1 MTAAMCLSSCRWTDR
16 TAAAQRLCPAP
27 TATEEVSF
35 MKKWIIIA
43 IIAVIVIIGVSNSV
57 YTVQEGEFAYIT
69 QFGALV
75 SIQPDAGLAFKLP
88 FIQDVNRLTKKQMIY
103 NVNSSEVLTA
113 DKKAMIVDS
122 YSIWKID
129 DVTTF
134 IRTVNNIGEMQKRI
148 DASTYSVIKNLMGQL
163 QQNEIISD
171 AEAGRTSLNNQI
183 TEQVAASLRP
193 YGVDILSVEIKRFDL
208 PEDNTTAV
216 FARMVSERSQMAASY
231 KAEGEYEAAKIR
243 NETDKEIEITIGQA
257 QAAAQRLQGEGEE
270 EYMRILKELYNDPD
284 KAEFYLF
291 VRELEALKKAMQ
303 GDKTLILGPDSPL
316 VRIIN
321 QLDE

>member
-1 MTAAMCLSSCRWTDR
+1 MS
-16 TAAAQRLCPAP
+16 CPAVP
-27 TATEEVSF
+27 ETEEDHT

-43 IIAVIVIIGVSNSV
+43 VVVLLALIGVSNSV

-75 SIQPDAGLAFKLP
+75 SIRPNAGLAFKIP

-122 YSIWKID
+122 YSIWKIV

-163 QQNEIISD
+163 EQSEIISD
-171 AEAGRTSLNNQI
+171 GEASRTSLNNQI
-183 TEQVAASLRP
+183 TEQVAASLMP
-193 YGVDILSVEIKRFDL
+193 YGVEILSVEVKRFDL

-216 FARMVSERSQMAASY
+216 YARMISERSQMAASY

-257 QAAAQRLQGEGEE
+257 EAAAQRLRGEGEE
-270 EYMRILKELYNDPD
+270 EYMRILKELYNDPA

-291 VRELEALKKAMQ
+291 VRELEAMKKSLQ
-303 GDKTLILGPDSPL
+303 GEKTIILGSDSPL
-316 VRIIN
+316 VKIIN
-321 QLDE
+321 QVSD

>member
-1 MTAAMCLSSCRWTDR
+1 
-16 TAAAQRLCPAP
+16 
-27 TATEEVSF
+27 

-43 IIAVIVIIGVSNSV
+43 VVVLIALIGVSNSV

-75 SIQPDAGLAFKLP
+75 SIRPDAGLAFKIP

-122 YSIWKID
+122 YSIWKIV

-148 DASTYSVIKNLMGQL
+148 DASTYSVIKNLMGQME
-163 QQNEIISD
+163 QSEIISD
-171 AEAGRTSLNNQI
+171 GEADRTSLNNQI
-183 TEQVAASLRP
+183 TEQVAASLKP
-193 YGVDILSVEIKRFDL
+193 YGVEILSVEVKRFDL
-208 PEDNTTAV
+208 PDDNTTAV
-216 FARMVSERSQMAASY
+216 YARMISERSQMAASY

-257 QAAAQRLQGEGEE
+257 QAAAQRLRGEGEE
-270 EYMRILKELYNDPD
+270 EYMRILKELYNDPA

-291 VRELEALKKAMQ
+291 VRELEAMKKSLQ
-303 GDKTLILGPDSPL
+303 GEKTIILGSDSPL

-321 QLDE
+321 QVGD

>member
-1 MTAAMCLSSCRWTDR
+1 
-16 TAAAQRLCPAP
+16 
-27 TATEEVSF
+27 

-43 IIAVIVIIGVSNSV
+43 VVVLLALIGVSNSV
-57 YTVQEGEFAYIT
+57 FTVQEGEFAYIT

-75 SIQPDAGLAFKLP
+75 SIHPNAGLAFKIP

-122 YSIWKID
+122 YSIWKIV

-163 QQNEIISD
+163 EQSEIISD
-171 AEAGRTSLNNQI
+171 GEASRTSLNNQI
-183 TEQVAASLRP
+183 TEQVAASLMP
-193 YGVDILSVEIKRFDL
+193 YGVEILSVEVKRFDL

-216 FARMVSERSQMAASY
+216 YARMISERSQMAASY

-257 QAAAQRLQGEGEE
+257 EAAAQRLRGEGEE
-270 EYMRILKELYNDPD
+270 EYMRILKELYNDPA

-291 VRELEALKKAMQ
+291 VRELEAMKKSLQ
-303 GDKTLILGPDSPL
+303 GEKTLILGSDSPL
-316 VRIIN
+316 AKIIN
-321 QLDE
+321 QVND

>member
-1 MTAAMCLSSCRWTDR
+1 
-16 TAAAQRLCPAP
+16 
-27 TATEEVSF
+27 
-35 MKKWIIIA
+35 MKNVKKII
-43 IIAVIVIIGVSNSV
+43 IIAVIGLLALIVFSSSV

-69 QFGALV
+69 QFGALK
-75 SIQPDAGLAFKLP
+75 SIKLEAGLAFKIP
-88 FIQDVNRLTKKQMIY
+88 FVQDVNRLTKKQMIY

-134 IRTVNNIGEMQKRI
+134 IRTVNNVGEMQKRI
-148 DASTYSVIKNLMGQL
+148 DASTYSVIKNLMGQM
-163 QQNEIISD
+163 QQSEIISD
-171 AEAGRTSLNNQI
+171 SDTDAGRTSLNNQI

-216 FARMVSERSQMAASY
+216 YARMISERSQMAASY

-243 NETDKEIEITIGQA
+243 NETDKDVEIILGEA
-257 QAAAQRLQGEGEE
+257 EADARRLQGEGEE
-270 EYMRILKELYNDPD
+270 EYMKILQQIYNDPE
-284 KAEFYLF
+284 KADFYLF
-291 VRELEALKKAMQ
+291 VRELEALKKSLQ
-303 GDKTLILGPDSPL
+303 GDKTLVLGPDSPL
-316 VRIIN
+316 ARMIN
-321 QLDE
+321 QVSD

>member
-1 MTAAMCLSSCRWTDR
+1 
-16 TAAAQRLCPAP
+16 
-27 TATEEVSF
+27 

>member
-1 MTAAMCLSSCRWTDR
+1 
-16 TAAAQRLCPAP
+16 
-27 TATEEVSF
+27 
-35 MKKWIIIA
+35 MKNVKKI
-43 IIAVIVIIGVSNSV
+43 VIVAVALLVALIVFSSSV

-69 QFGALV
+69 QFGALK
-75 SIQPDAGLAFKLP
+75 SIKIDAGLAFKIP
-88 FIQDVNRLTKKQMIY
+88 FVQDVNRLTKKQMIY

-134 IRTVNNIGEMQKRI
+134 IRTVNNVGEMQKRI

-163 QQNEIISD
+163 QQSEIISD
-171 AEAGRTSLNNQI
+171 ADAGRASLNNQI

-193 YGVDILSVEIKRFDL
+193 YGVNILSVEIKRFDL

-216 FARMVSERSQMAASY
+216 HARMISERSQMAASY

-243 NETDKEIEITIGQA
+243 NETDKEVEIIIGEA
-257 QAAAQRLQGEGEE
+257 EAAARRLQGEGEE
-270 EYMRILKELYNDPD
+270 EYMKILQQIYNDPE
-284 KAEFYLF
+284 KADFYLF
-291 VRELEALKKAMQ
+291 VRELEALKKALK
-303 GDKTLILGPDSPL
+303 GDKTLVLGPDSPL
-316 VRIIN
+316 ARMIN
-321 QLDE
+321 QVND

>member
-1 MTAAMCLSSCRWTDR
+1 
-16 TAAAQRLCPAP
+16 
-27 TATEEVSF
+27 

-43 IIAVIVIIGVSNSV
+43 VVVLLALIGVSNSV

-75 SIQPDAGLAFKLP
+75 SIHPNAGLAFKIP

-122 YSIWKID
+122 YSIWKIV

-163 QQNEIISD
+163 EQSEIISD
-171 AEAGRTSLNNQI
+171 GEASRTSLNNQI
-183 TEQVAASLRP
+183 TEQVAASLMP
-193 YGVDILSVEIKRFDL
+193 YGVEILSVEVKRFDL

-216 FARMVSERSQMAASY
+216 YARMISERSQMAASY

-257 QAAAQRLQGEGEE
+257 EAAAQRLRGEGEE
-270 EYMRILKELYNDPD
+270 EYMRILKELYNDPA

-291 VRELEALKKAMQ
+291 VRELEAMKKSLQ
-303 GDKTLILGPDSPL
+303 GEKTLILGSDSPL
-316 VRIIN
+316 AKIIN
-321 QLDE
+321 QVND

>member
-1 MTAAMCLSSCRWTDR
+1 M
-16 TAAAQRLCPAP
+16 PE
-27 TATEEVSF
+27 TEEDHT

-43 IIAVIVIIGVSNSV
+43 VVVLIALIGVSNSV

-75 SIQPDAGLAFKLP
+75 SIRPDAGLAFKIP

-122 YSIWKID
+122 YSIWKIV

-148 DASTYSVIKNLMGQL
+148 DASTYSVIKNLMGQME
-163 QQNEIISD
+163 QSEIISD
-171 AEAGRTSLNNQI
+171 GEADRTSLNNQI
-183 TEQVAASLRP
+183 TEQVAASLKP
-193 YGVDILSVEIKRFDL
+193 YGVEILSVEVKRFDL
-208 PEDNTTAV
+208 PDDNTTAV
-216 FARMVSERSQMAASY
+216 YARMISERSQMAASY

-257 QAAAQRLQGEGEE
+257 QAAAQRLRGEGEE
-270 EYMRILKELYNDPD
+270 EYMRILKELYNDPA

-291 VRELEALKKAMQ
+291 VRELEAMKKSLQ
-303 GDKTLILGPDSPL
+303 GEKTIILGSDSPL

-321 QLDE
+321 QVGD

>member
-1 MTAAMCLSSCRWTDR
+1 
-16 TAAAQRLCPAP
+16 
-27 TATEEVSF
+27 

-43 IIAVIVIIGVSNSV
+43 VVVLLALIGISNSV

-75 SIQPDAGLAFKLP
+75 SIRPNAGLAFKIP

-122 YSIWKID
+122 YSIWKIV

-163 QQNEIISD
+163 EQSEIISD
-171 AEAGRTSLNNQI
+171 GEASRTSLNNQI
-183 TEQVAASLRP
+183 TEQVAASLMP
-193 YGVDILSVEIKRFDL
+193 YGVEILSVEVKRFDL

-216 FARMVSERSQMAASY
+216 YARMISERSQMAASY

-257 QAAAQRLQGEGEE
+257 EAAAQRLRGEGEE
-270 EYMRILKELYNDPD
+270 EYMRILKELYNDPA

-291 VRELEALKKAMQ
+291 VRELEAMKKSLQ
-303 GDKTLILGPDSPL
+303 GEKTLILGSDSPL
-316 VRIIN
+316 AKIIN
-321 QLDE
+321 QVND

>member
-1 MTAAMCLSSCRWTDR
+1 
-16 TAAAQRLCPAP
+16 
-27 TATEEVSF
+27 

-43 IIAVIVIIGVSNSV
+43 VVVLLALIGVSNSV

-75 SIQPDAGLAFKLP
+75 SIHPNAGLAFKIP

-122 YSIWKID
+122 YSIWKIV

-163 QQNEIISD
+163 EQSEIISD
-171 AEAGRTSLNNQI
+171 GEASRTSLNNQI
-183 TEQVAASLRP
+183 TEQVAASLMP
-193 YGVDILSVEIKRFDL
+193 YGVEILSVEVKRFDL

-216 FARMVSERSQMAASY
+216 YARMISERSQMAASY

-257 QAAAQRLQGEGEE
+257 EAAAQRLRGEGEE
-270 EYMRILKELYNDPD
+270 EYMRILKGLYNDPA

-291 VRELEALKKAMQ
+291 VRELEAMKKSLQ
-303 GDKTLILGPDSPL
+303 GEKTLILGSDSPL
-316 VRIIN
+316 AKIIN
-321 QLDE
+321 QVND